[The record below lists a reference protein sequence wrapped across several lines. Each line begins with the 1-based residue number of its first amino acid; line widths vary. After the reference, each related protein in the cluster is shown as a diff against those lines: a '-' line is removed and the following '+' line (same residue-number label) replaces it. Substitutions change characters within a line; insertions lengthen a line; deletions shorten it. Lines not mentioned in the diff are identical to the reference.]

1 MNFIKKNSTV
11 ILAITVIVLL
21 IGSVFVW
28 NRIVDW
34 QNKKKEQESKE
45 SEIINPLDINNVN
58 NVDSKLNGEDYKITQ
73 LYLLS
78 YTKHKSGIWYM
89 SNGYVSKIRYN
100 GNEAIITLKE
110 NKESKDTLIAT
121 INKDKV
127 EVRTGDTINFVGTID
142 IDKEEIHLSK
152 ISKDTINYASVT
164 EISFDEL
171 IKNIRLFKDT
181 YFVIQGFM
189 VTENEKYKLF
199 DSKDEYTKDSNVT
212 NYFLLNWKDEF
223 KYTGNQNVTVRCQIK
238 DTYVLHNCSL
248 IQ

>member
-34 QNKKKEQESKE
+34 QNKKKEHESKE
-45 SEIINPLDINNVN
+45 SEIINPLDINNVSD
-58 NVDSKLNGEDYKITQ
+58 VDSKLNGEDYKITQ

-89 SNGYVSKIRYN
+89 SSGYISKINYS

-110 NKESKDTLIAT
+110 NKNSKDTLMAT
-121 INKDKV
+121 INKEKLD
-127 EVRTGDTINFVGTID
+127 VRTGDTINFVGTID

-181 YFVIQGFM
+181 YFVIQGYM
-189 VTENEKYKLF
+189 VTENEKYKLY
-199 DSKDEYTKDSNVT
+199 DSKDEYTKDNKVV
-212 NYFLLNWKDEF
+212 NYFLINWKEEF

-238 DTYVLHNCSL
+238 DTYLLHNCSL
-248 IQ
+248 I